1 MTDTDPIALSALQHW
16 ACCPRKCGL
25 IHLQQT
31 FADIRVSRAQLS
43 GRGLKPP
50 MRNRDASTIR
60 VSRAQL
66 LSISKSLQAQIKSKI
81 APSSPP
87 FSPGEKGCFSIS
99 PGEDGMFF
107 HLPRGKGSRG
117 EIGNSRATACAVRA
131 ALACKPVP
139 ALQGKAHCANYVVLN
154 KRTERQ
160 PPQPMSRITCPIF
173 SPRSTARCDLI
184 TSCNGWRSAIA
195 KTGFDSCSQRAM
207 SACACVLAA
216 SGIV

>member
-99 PGEDGMFF
+99 PGESAARGRDREARSEIHG
-107 HLPRGKGSRG
+107 PRPAPFERHSLASQCPPCKGR
-117 EIGNSRATACAVRA
+117 
-131 ALACKPVP
+131 
-139 ALQGKAHCANYVVLN
+139 
-154 KRTERQ
+154 
-160 PPQPMSRITCPIF
+160 RIAPI
-173 SPRSTARCDLI
+173 T
-184 TSCNGWRSAIA
+184 
-195 KTGFDSCSQRAM
+195 
-207 SACACVLAA
+207 
-216 SGIV
+216 